1 MKRLNIAALIAT
13 LLLSSAILTAQWD
26 KRTNPAIPRLPDGQV
41 NLEAPTPKASDGHPD
56 LSGLWTRAPG
66 DGRAGRGRAGAN
78 APPPPPPPPGTPP
91 VATFFDL
98 GANMTGGLPLT
109 PWGSDL
115 LKQRLARDSKD
126 NPDAMCMPMGF
137 TQFHQ
142 QPQPR
147 EIIQL
152 KDKLLILY
160 EANYGLRQI
169 YTDGRALPKQGDP
182 QPQWYGYSVGHWE
195 GETLVVESNNFRGA
209 EDGPFDGWLDVNGR
223 PYSREVKFT
232 ERFTRPTFGRLTLDV
247 TVDDPKAYT
256 KPFTVR
262 INQQILPDTEM
273 IEFICNENQQFRRR
287 VKID

>member
-1 MKRLNIAALIAT
+1 MKRLNIAAVIAT

-26 KRTNPAIPRLPDGQV
+26 KRTNPAIPCLPDGQV

-66 DGRAGRGRAGAN
+66 DGRGGRGRAGAN

-98 GANMTGGLPLT
+98 GANVTGGLPLT

-182 QPQWYGYSVGHWE
+182 QPQLYGYSVGHWE